1 MLGTD
6 AAHYLVRRGR
16 SFLHLAHRG
25 VIASTSFSFWFGA
38 QAAGVSLPSNKLR
51 EPPVAKIDEKLLT
64 KIPPFSRLSPAEIGE
79 ILDLST
85 QKTWSEGDTVFSQ
98 GASADSF
105 YLLLDGSIRVVRLT
119 PSGDRI
125 VPLHIPAGELFGIA
139 PALGL
144 EAYPADA
151 VAAVDCVTL
160 CWLSRHWSEFVSRYD
175 GFGFETW
182 RTIGARMN
190 ELHDRIDEL
199 STQAVEQ
206 RVAAVVLRLV
216 RQYGRTVE
224 EGIEITFPITRA
236 TISDMTGTTLHTVSR
251 LLSAWEKQG
260 IVASKRK
267 HITVTDPHRM
277 VMIADPG

>member
-1 MLGTD
+1 MT
-6 AAHYLVRRGR
+6 
-16 SFLHLAHRG
+16 
-25 VIASTSFSFWFGA
+25 I
-38 QAAGVSLPSNKLR
+38 NKLG
-51 EPPVAKIDEKLLT
+51 EKSVPKLDENLLRKL
-64 KIPPFSRLSPAEIGE
+64 PPFSRLSLAEIAE
-79 ILDLST
+79 ILDLATKRDWTESA
-85 QKTWSEGDTVFSQ
+85 TVFSQ
-98 GASADSF
+98 GAQADSF

-119 PSGDRI
+119 TGGDQI

-144 EAYPADA
+144 DVYPADA
-151 VAAVDCVTL
+151 VAAVDCITL
-160 CWLSRHWSEFVSRYD
+160 CWPRRHWSDFVKRYD
-175 GFGFETW
+175 GFGTETW
-182 RTIGARMN
+182 HTIGTRMI

-216 RQYGRTVE
+216 RQYGRKIE

-236 TISDMTGTTLHTVSR
+236 TISEMTGTTLHTVSR
-251 LLSAWEKQG
+251 LLSAWEKKG

-277 VMIADPG
+277 VLIADSG